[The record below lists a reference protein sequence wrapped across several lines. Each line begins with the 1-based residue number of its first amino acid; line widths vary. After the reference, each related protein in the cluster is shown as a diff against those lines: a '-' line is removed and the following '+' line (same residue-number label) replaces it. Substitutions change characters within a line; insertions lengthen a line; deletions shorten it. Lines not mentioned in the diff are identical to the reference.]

1 MRLTILDHGHG
12 WSHKVLFAAM
22 RTFTRQPVPDAM
34 KLALYRPDFSGKL
47 MGALTQ
53 RAMRGPSAWSVGD
66 RELMA
71 AVVAQANQCE
81 FCVRAHGAVAE
92 RAYGDPRRVATVL
105 ADLEQAPIEEPLRA
119 TLRLLAKLTREHA
132 VTTDDM
138 RQVLA
143 AGVSRPQIEEALAVS
158 FAFNVTAR
166 LANAFDFFVGGPELF
181 ASGARYLLARG
192 YR

>member
-1 MRLTILDHGHG
+1 MRLAILDHGHG
-12 WSHKVLFAAM
+12 WRTRALFTVM
-22 RTFTRQPVPDAM
+22 RAFTRQPVPDAM

-47 MGALTQ
+47 LGALTH

-92 RAYGDPRRVATVL
+92 RAYRDPARVAAVL
-105 ADLEQAPIEEPLRA
+105 ADLERAPIEEPLRA
-119 TLRLLAKLTREHA
+119 TLRLLAKLAREHS
-132 VTTDDM
+132 VGLDDM

-143 AGVSRPQIEEALAVS
+143 AGVSRQQIEDALAVS

-166 LANAFDFFVGGPELF
+166 LADAFGFFVGGPEMF
-181 ASGARYLLARG
+181 ASGSKYLLARG